1 MQRKISEIAVKMTAV
16 LMAVVVCLPLVMS
29 VMKQNVYAAGNYS
42 ITFDY
47 NNGTG
52 KTVKATWY
60 GLGDGQDAC
69 PTVEVS
75 DYPTEMSVFEGWYL
89 VDNAGNMTTT
99 EVTDNYVPGVSRE
112 SRFIAKAKWSESA
125 YEITIPA
132 TTSIDATDKTG
143 SVDFSGKLGK
153 NKEMSIA
160 VSSAN
165 ENKMVNGSYGVDYTM
180 DKNSFSYDSDGAIK
194 TFSDSINF
202 EVTSE
207 PAVAGSYKDTL
218 TFTITAEAKSVEVTI
233 DHNDGTGTTST
244 LKLAVGEAV
253 LASLPAITRDG
264 YKFLGWTYVD
274 ASGNEVEVTEDLIY
288 DGTITGF
295 KASWVNM
302 SPVLERGGG
311 YGDYGFASDIPDEAT
326 AIEFTTEA
334 MPSSVTDYTDVS
346 EAQDGSI
353 LAYMDG
359 TTMKVSPKEEGATI
373 YANEDCYNM
382 FQTKEYV
389 DESNITSIKFDN
401 FNTSKVTDMKMMFYG
416 CYKVKELDISTFNTS
431 HVTNMSEMFA
441 SCNSLTTLDLSSF
454 DTSNVTDMTSMFE
467 YCENLTTLDVSSFDT
482 SKVTDMRYMFYGCS
496 NLTTLDVS
504 SFDTSKV
511 TNMRYMFYG
520 CSKLTTLDVS
530 SFDTSKVTN
539 MGYMFYG
546 CSNLTTLDVS
556 SFDTSKVTNMRYMF
570 YGCSKLTTLD
580 VSSFDTSK
588 VTNMG
593 YMFYGCS
600 NLTTLD
606 VSNFDTSKV
615 TYMNQIFNQCSNL
628 TSLDLSS
635 FDTTNVTLYLGVFS
649 YCSSL
654 SQITVGD
661 KWVQPIAFPK
671 IGVSSAGKWY
681 ALSSGTEYAYNAIP
695 TGAADV
701 YTVTKTT
708 GIVFDANGG
717 TFEDGSTINYVINGD
732 TSTYKIAVASD
743 TGKVFKGWATT
754 KDATSAEYKADG
766 SDLPTDYN
774 GKLYAVISKTAI
786 LQSGSDFRNT
796 IGAIGSTATSVEFT
810 TEAMPST
817 IIDYTDV
824 SANQDGSILAY
835 MDGTIMKVS
844 PKESGTTIYANE
856 NSNYMFISASNLKQI
871 VFDNFDTSKTVNTT
885 MMFGQCTNL
894 TALDI
899 SGFDTSN
906 VTSMGQ
912 MFYGCSKLTTL
923 DLSGFNTSKITDMSA
938 LFYGCSNLSTLDL
951 SDFDTANVTRYSDI
965 FGNCSS
971 LSLIKV
977 GDKWLKSIPFPNSK
991 SSTWYALS
999 SGAGYSYNAIPTGTA
1014 DTYTTTKHFAV
1025 LQKGTDFNKNI
1036 ASTTTAIE
1044 FTTEAMP
1051 NTVTDY
1057 IDVSEAQNESVLA
1070 YMDGTTMKVSPKY
1083 DGITIYAN
1091 ENCYSMFNTYKY
1103 NNFDSSCTEA
1113 KLSSISFNNFNTDD
1127 VTDMS
1132 YMFYYCLDL
1141 TSLNMSKFNTSNVEN
1156 MAGMFDGCSNITTL
1170 NVSSFNTS
1178 KVTDMEHMFN
1188 RCSKLATLNIDNF
1201 DTSKVTNMFGMFY
1214 LCSSL
1219 TTLDV
1224 TKLNTSEV
1232 ENMQHMFYACSNLTS
1247 LNVSNFNTSNVENMA
1262 HMFENCS
1269 SLTELDLSTFDTSNA
1284 VYINDMF
1291 AGCTNL
1297 VTVDVSGFNTNKATY
1312 LCYMFYNC
1320 SSLSTLD
1327 LSSFDTTNIINYTD
1341 MFYNNNSLS
1350 RITIGQNWVQSIPF
1364 PNNSAWYSNDGTEY
1378 AYNAIPT
1385 GVADTYTT
1393 TKPVVEATLQSGSN
1407 FNKLIKNMASTVTT
1421 IEFTTEASSS
1431 ITALDSSADVSEA
1444 QDGSIVAYT
1453 DGSTVK
1459 ISPKEEGTI
1468 IYANTDCSGMFS
1480 NLSSLTSIKF
1490 DNFDTTKVTD
1500 MTNLFYNCTSLT
1512 TLDLSSFNTSKVTS
1526 TGLMFGQCKTLTTI
1540 YVSNDFTTSNVTNS
1554 TYMFVRCFKLVGGNG
1569 TKYSGSYTDATYA
1582 RIDTASTPGYFTLKS
1597 STNTT
1602 SLNDEAEDDVS
1613 ILSVASLAKTYS
1625 SADFA
1630 LDGDSAIETA
1640 NLDDEASEEAVA
1652 YYHLNDDEDLNG
1664 LLAMSVESISIDGVM
1679 MDENAEYDDTKFVI
1693 EQSEDGVLTITSI
1706 MDEGYPSLD
1715 DWKTLIYGSIFTD
1728 INEDVTITVSV
1739 VGLDENADINGF
1751 ALVEEQASPDLKEE
1765 QTSSDL
1771 EAEATL
1777 DQEEG
1782 ASGSSESSESASVVS
1797 WHTSSDLVASPET
1810 VVEKTEVEKKAEDS
1824 VIEATATPEGTGVT
1838 SASAE

>member
-1 MQRKISEIAVKMTAV
+1 MTAV
-16 LMAVVVCLPLVMS
+16 LMAVVVCLPMVMS
-29 VMKQNVYAAGNYS
+29 VMKQNVYAAPDCYV
-42 ITFDY
+42 TFDY

-52 KTVKATWY
+52 KTVKIAW
-60 GLGDGQDAC
+60 GIDGVYYADEY
-69 PTVEVS
+69 PTVEAS

-89 VDNAGNMTTT
+89 VDDSGNMTTT
-99 EVTDNYVPGVSRE
+99 EITADYGMTGDLRE
-112 SRFIAKAKWSESA
+112 DRHKVKAKWSESA

-165 ENKMVNGSYGVDYTM
+165 GNKMVNGSYDVDYTM
-180 DKNSFSYDSDGAIK
+180 DKNSFSYGSDDAIK

-253 LASLPAITRDG
+253 LASLPTLTRDG

-334 MPSSVTDYTDVS
+334 MPSSVTEYTDVS

-359 TTMKVSPKEEGATI
+359 TTMKVSPKAEGATI

-389 DESNITSIKFDN
+389 NESNITSIKFDN
-401 FNTSKVTDMKMMFYG
+401 FNTSKVTNMEMMFYG

-454 DTSNVTDMTSMFE
+454 DTSNVTDMTGMFE
-467 YCENLTTLDVSSFDT
+467 YCENLTSLNLSNFST
-482 SKVTDMRYMFYGCS
+482 SKVTD
-496 NLTTLDVS
+496 
-504 SFDTSKV
+504 
-511 TNMRYMFYG
+511 MRYMFYG

-530 SFDTSKVTN
+530 NFDTSKVTD
-539 MGYMFYG
+539 MGSMFY
-546 CSNLTTLDVS
+546 S
-556 SFDTSKVTNMRYMF
+556 
-570 YGCSKLTTLD
+570 CSK
-580 VSSFDTSK
+580 
-588 VTNMG
+588 
-593 YMFYGCS
+593 
-600 NLTTLD
+600 LTTLD

-615 TYMNQIFNQCSNL
+615 TDMGSMFYSCSKL

-635 FDTTNVTLYLGVFS
+635 FDTTNVTLYSGVFNF
-649 YCSSL
+649 CFSL

-743 TGKVFKGWATT
+743 TGKIFKGWATT

-1156 MAGMFDGCSNITTL
+1156 MADMFDGCSNITTL

-1178 KVTDMEHMFN
+1178 KVTNMDHMFN

-1297 VTVDVSGFNTNKATY
+1297 VTVDVSGFNTNKANY

-1350 RITIGQNWVQSIPF
+1350 QITIGQNWVQSIPF

-1602 SLNDEAEDDVS
+1602 SLNDEAEDDAS

-1640 NLDDEASEEAVA
+1640 SLDDEASDEVVA

-1679 MDENAEYDDTKFVI
+1679 MDENAEYDDTKFAI

-1706 MDEGYPSLD
+1706 VDEGYPSLD
-1715 DWKTLIYGSIFTD
+1715 DWKTLIYGNIFTD

-1739 VGLDENADINGF
+1739 VGLG
-1751 ALVEEQASPDLKEE
+1751 Q
-1765 QTSSDL
+1765 
-1771 EAEATL
+1771 
-1777 DQEEG
+1777 
-1782 ASGSSESSESASVVS
+1782 
-1797 WHTSSDLVASPET
+1797 
-1810 VVEKTEVEKKAEDS
+1810 
-1824 VIEATATPEGTGVT
+1824 
-1838 SASAE
+1838 

>member
-1 MQRKISEIAVKMTAV
+1 M
-16 LMAVVVCLPLVMS
+16 
-29 VMKQNVYAAGNYS
+29 
-42 ITFDY
+42 
-47 NNGTG
+47 
-52 KTVKATWY
+52 
-60 GLGDGQDAC
+60 
-69 PTVEVS
+69 
-75 DYPTEMSVFEGWYL
+75 
-89 VDNAGNMTTT
+89 
-99 EVTDNYVPGVSRE
+99 
-112 SRFIAKAKWSESA
+112 
-125 YEITIPA
+125 
-132 TTSIDATDKTG
+132 G
-143 SVDFSGKLGK
+143 S
-153 NKEMSIA
+153 M
-160 VSSAN
+160 
-165 ENKMVNGSYGVDYTM
+165 
-180 DKNSFSYDSDGAIK
+180 FSYC
-194 TFSDSINF
+194 
-202 EVTSE
+202 
-207 PAVAGSYKDTL
+207 
-218 TFTITAEAKSVEVTI
+218 
-233 DHNDGTGTTST
+233 
-244 LKLAVGEAV
+244 
-253 LASLPAITRDG
+253 
-264 YKFLGWTYVD
+264 
-274 ASGNEVEVTEDLIY
+274 
-288 DGTITGF
+288 
-295 KASWVNM
+295 
-302 SPVLERGGG
+302 
-311 YGDYGFASDIPDEAT
+311 
-326 AIEFTTEA
+326 
-334 MPSSVTDYTDVS
+334 SS
-346 EAQDGSI
+346 
-353 LAYMDG
+353 
-359 TTMKVSPKEEGATI
+359 
-373 YANEDCYNM
+373 
-382 FQTKEYV
+382 
-389 DESNITSIKFDN
+389 
-401 FNTSKVTDMKMMFYG
+401 
-416 CYKVKELDISTFNTS
+416 
-431 HVTNMSEMFA
+431 
-441 SCNSLTTLDLSSF
+441 
-454 DTSNVTDMTSMFE
+454 
-467 YCENLTTLDVSSFDT
+467 LTTLDVSSFNTSNVTGMVGMFEECSSLTTLDVSNFDT

-496 NLTTLDVS
+496 NLT
-504 SFDTSKV
+504 
-511 TNMRYMFYG
+511 
-520 CSKLTTLDVS
+520 
-530 SFDTSKVTN
+530 
-539 MGYMFYG
+539 
-546 CSNLTTLDVS
+546 
-556 SFDTSKVTNMRYMF
+556 
-570 YGCSKLTTLD
+570 
-580 VSSFDTSK
+580 
-588 VTNMG
+588 
-593 YMFYGCS
+593 
-600 NLTTLD
+600 
-606 VSNFDTSKV
+606 
-615 TYMNQIFNQCSNL
+615 
-628 TSLDLSS
+628 SLDLSS
-635 FDTTNVTLYLGVFS
+635 FDTTNVTLYSGVFS
-649 YCSSL
+649 YCPSL

-661 KWVQPIAFPK
+661 MWVRPIAFPNT
-671 IGVSSAGKWY
+671 GVSSAGKWY
-681 ALSSGTEYAYNAIP
+681 ALSSGTEYTYNAIP

-732 TSTYKIAVASD
+732 TSTYKIAVVSD
-743 TGKVFKGWATT
+743 TGKIFKGWATT

-856 NSNYMFISASNLKQI
+856 NSSYMFISASNLKQI

-1156 MAGMFDGCSNITTL
+1156 MADMFDGCSNITTL

-1178 KVTDMEHMFN
+1178 KVTNMDHMFN

-1201 DTSKVTNMFGMFY
+1201 DTSKVTNMFGMFD

-1297 VTVDVSGFNTNKATY
+1297 VTVDVSGFNTNKANY

-1350 RITIGQNWVQSIPF
+1350 QITIGQNWVQSIPF

-1597 STNTT
+1597 STNTA
-1602 SLNDEAEDDVS
+1602 SLSDEAEDDVS
-1613 ILSVASLAKTYS
+1613 ILNVASLAKTYS

-1728 INEDVTITVSV
+1728 INEDVTITVLV

-1751 ALVEEQASPDLKEE
+1751 ALVEEQTSPDLKEE

-1771 EAEATL
+1771 EGEEAL

-1782 ASGSSESSESASVVS
+1782 ASESAEGASVVS
-1797 WHTSSDLVASPET
+1797 WHTSSDLLASPET

-1824 VIEATATPEGTGVT
+1824 VVEATATPEGTGVT
-1838 SASAE
+1838 SASAEQDW

>member
-1 MQRKISEIAVKMTAV
+1 MTAV
-16 LMAVVVCLPLVMS
+16 LMAVVVCLPMVMS
-29 VMKQNVYAAGNYS
+29 VMKQNVYAAPDCYV
-42 ITFDY
+42 TFDY

-52 KTVKATWY
+52 KTVKIAW
-60 GLGDGQDAC
+60 GIDGVYYADEY
-69 PTVEVS
+69 PTVEAS

-89 VDNAGNMTTT
+89 VDDSGNMTTT
-99 EVTDNYVPGVSRE
+99 EITADYGMTGDLRE
-112 SRFIAKAKWSESA
+112 DRHKVKAKWSESA

-165 ENKMVNGSYGVDYTM
+165 GNKMVNGSYDVDYTM
-180 DKNSFSYDSDGAIK
+180 DKNSFSYGSDDAIK

-244 LKLAVGEAV
+244 AKLAIGEAV
-253 LASLPAITRDG
+253 LVSLPAVTRDG
-264 YKFLGWTYVD
+264 YKLTGWTYVD
-274 ASGNEVEVTEDLIY
+274 ASGNEVEVTDGLIY

-295 KASWVNM
+295 KANWVNM
-302 SPVLERGGG
+302 SPVLQKG
-311 YGDYGFASDIPDEAT
+311 SDFNKNIANTTT

-334 MPSSVTDYTDVS
+334 IPSSVTDYTDVS

-359 TTMKVSPKEEGATI
+359 TTMKVSPKVEGATI
-373 YANEDCYNM
+373 YANEDCSYM
-382 FQTKEYV
+382 LKVFTLETV
-389 DESNITSIKFDN
+389 N
-401 FNTSKVTDMKMMFYG
+401 FENLNTSKTKDMSNLFGKYVIG
-416 CYKVKELDISTFNTS
+416 DPCASGANITELINIDKLDTS
-431 HVTNMSEMFA
+431 SVENMYQMFA
-441 SCNSLTTLDLSSF
+441 GCEDLITLDLSSF
-454 DTSNVTDMTSMFE
+454 DTSNVTNMSYMFYECSQLTS
-467 YCENLTTLDVSSFDT
+467 LDVSGFDT
-482 SKVTDMRYMFYGCS
+482 SKVTDMSYMFS
-496 NLTTLDVS
+496 NLRKIKELDLS
-504 SFDTSKV
+504 GFDTSAV
-511 TNMRYMFYG
+511 TEMGGMFYYDR
-520 CSKLTTLDVS
+520 CLVSLDLS
-530 SFDTSKVTN
+530 NFNTSNVI
-539 MGYMFYG
+539 G
-546 CSNLTTLDVS
+546 
-556 SFDTSKVTNMRYMF
+556 
-570 YGCSKLTTLD
+570 
-580 VSSFDTSK
+580 
-588 VTNMG
+588 MG

-615 TYMNQIFNQCSNL
+615 TKMQSMFNDCSNL

-661 KWVQPIAFPK
+661 KWVQPIAFPNT
-671 IGVSSAGKWY
+671 GVSSAGKWY

-743 TGKVFKGWATT
+743 TGKIFKGWATT

-856 NSNYMFISASNLKQI
+856 NSSYMFISASNLKQI

-951 SDFDTANVTRYSDI
+951 SNFDTANVTRYSDI

-1014 DTYTTTKHFAV
+1014 DTYTTAKHFAV

-1156 MAGMFDGCSNITTL
+1156 MADMFDGCSNITTL
-1170 NVSSFNTS
+1170 NVSSFNTN
-1178 KVTDMEHMFN
+1178 KVTNMEHMFN
-1188 RCSKLATLNIDNF
+1188 GCSKLATLNIDNF
-1201 DTSKVTNMFGMFY
+1201 DTSKVTNMFGMFD

-1297 VTVDVSGFNTNKATY
+1297 VRVDVSGFNTNKANY

-1350 RITIGQNWVQSIPF
+1350 QITIGQNWVQSIPF

-1393 TKPVVEATLQSGSN
+1393 TKPVVEATL
-1407 FNKLIKNMASTVTT
+1407 
-1421 IEFTTEASSS
+1421 
-1431 ITALDSSADVSEA
+1431 
-1444 QDGSIVAYT
+1444 
-1453 DGSTVK
+1453 
-1459 ISPKEEGTI
+1459 
-1468 IYANTDCSGMFS
+1468 
-1480 NLSSLTSIKF
+1480 
-1490 DNFDTTKVTD
+1490 
-1500 MTNLFYNCTSLT
+1500 
-1512 TLDLSSFNTSKVTS
+1512 
-1526 TGLMFGQCKTLTTI
+1526 
-1540 YVSNDFTTSNVTNS
+1540 
-1554 TYMFVRCFKLVGGNG
+1554 
-1569 TKYSGSYTDATYA
+1569 
-1582 RIDTASTPGYFTLKS
+1582 ASTPGYFTLKS
-1597 STNTT
+1597 STNTA
-1602 SLNDEAEDDVS
+1602 SLNDEAEDDAS

-1640 NLDDEASEEAVA
+1640 ILDDKASEEVVA
-1652 YYHLNDDEDLNG
+1652 YYHLNDDEDLNS
-1664 LLAMSVESISIDGVM
+1664 LLAMNIESISIDGVM
-1679 MDENAEYDDTKFVI
+1679 MNENAEYDDTKFAI
-1693 EQSEDGVLTITSI
+1693 EQSEDGVLIITSI
-1706 MDEGYPSLD
+1706 VDEGYPSLD
-1715 DWKTLIYGSIFTD
+1715 DWKTVIHGSIFTD
-1728 INEDVTITVSV
+1728 INEDITITVSV

-1751 ALVEEQASPDLKEE
+1751 ALVEEQTSPDLKEE

-1782 ASGSSESSESASVVS
+1782 ASGSSESSEGASVVS
-1797 WHTSSDLVASPET
+1797 WHTSSDLVD
-1810 VVEKTEVEKKAEDS
+1810 EV
-1824 VIEATATPEGTGVT
+1824 EATATPETTGAP
-1838 SASAE
+1838 SASAD